1 MREKEL
7 LYEMD
12 HPFIIKLL
20 GTTQD
25 EESLYFVF
33 ENCANSDLT
42 ALISERKKLDVN
54 LVRLYSAQLVH
65 VLEYLQT
72 KEIMHRDLKP

>member
-1 MREKEL
+1 MPSDTAYTTYFLKWAYNL
-7 LYEMD
+7 TD
-12 HPFIIKLL
+12 HMVFF
-20 GTTQD
+20 
-25 EESLYFVF
+25 SLSL
-33 ENCANSDLT
+33 E
-42 ALISERKKLDVN
+42 KLDVN